1 MSLDRSGRAVIAAP
15 VLAALAFATL
25 GAAPGDATG
34 QICRNRT
41 GTHEGFFY
49 TFWKDAG
56 TACMTLDGA
65 GSYSIEYDLNP
76 GNLVA
81 GTGWRT
87 GSATRRVGYRAAAFE
102 PGANSYLAL
111 YGWSTGPL
119 VEYYVVDNWGSEFTP
134 PGEGVSVLGTVET
147 DGGTYNIYRTQR
159 VDKPSIRGTATFD
172 QFWSVR
178 TSKRPTGP
186 DQAITF
192 ANHVAAW
199 RSHGLELGTMDYQV
213 MATEGFGSAGRS
225 IVTVWQEQ
233 AVGP

>member
-1 MSLDRSGRAVIAAP
+1 MGLGRSGRTVIAAP
-15 VLAALAFATL
+15 VLAALAFVAL
-25 GAAPGDATG
+25 GAAAGDRTEE
-34 QICRNRT
+34 ICRNRT
-41 GTHEGFFY
+41 GMHDGFFY

-56 TACMTLDGA
+56 TACMTLGSA
-65 GSYSIEYDLNP
+65 GSYSIEYDLRP

-81 GTGWRT
+81 GVGWRT

-102 PGANSYLAL
+102 PGNNSYLAL
-111 YGWSTGPL
+111 YGWSTDPL

-134 PGEGVSVLGTVET
+134 PGEGAPVLGTVET

-178 TSKRPTGP
+178 TFRRPTGT

-192 ANHVAAW
+192 ANHVAVW
-199 RSHGLELGTMDYQV
+199 RSHGLELGAMDYQV
-213 MATEGFGSAGRS
+213 MATEGFGSIGRS
-225 IVTVWQEQ
+225 SLTVWQDQ
-233 AVGP
+233 VSAP